1 MNARLV
7 RLPNGHVTASTRIS
21 KVRVFPD
28 RSESPERPYVEV
40 YEAGRIVF
48 AGMMALAEGGVQ

>member
-1 MNARLV
+1 MVARLI
-7 RLPNGHVTASTRIS
+7 RLPNGHVTASMRIS

-28 RSESPERPYVEV
+28 RSESPERPYIEV

-48 AGMMALAEGGVQ
+48 AGTMALGDGDLR